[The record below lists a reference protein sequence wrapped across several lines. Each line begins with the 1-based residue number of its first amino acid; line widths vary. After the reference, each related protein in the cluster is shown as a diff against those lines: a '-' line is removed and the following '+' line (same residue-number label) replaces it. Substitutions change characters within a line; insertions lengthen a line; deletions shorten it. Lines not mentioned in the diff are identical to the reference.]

1 MKEFETDYRHLNND
15 DLLQLW
21 VERSQLVG
29 EAKEALREE
38 IRRRG
43 IGREAELAVDRRAEP
58 FCRTGL
64 PLRRWIYAIA
74 DSMQAK
80 RPLVVAVAATA
91 QSVIAIAVLFAWLA
105 FAFWGAGLGSILV
118 ATVFLGAPLFF
129 SIRAAKGLW
138 RGTTAG
144 WWTAMVFDLTVGV
157 GVVAWSWRNNNM
169 DFQNIVESVLFLF
182 PCVLLLLPTVRR
194 FYDIPHKPTT
204 LPSGPLE

>member
-1 MKEFETDYRHLNND
+1 MKEFATDYRQLNND

-21 VERSQLVG
+21 VERSQLVD

-64 PLRRWIYAIA
+64 PLRRWIYAIV

-80 RPLVVAVAATA
+80 RPFVVAVAATA
-91 QSVIAIAVLFAWLA
+91 QSVIAIAVLFAWLE

-118 ATVFLGAPLFF
+118 ATVLLGVPLFF

-144 WWTAMVFDLTVGV
+144 WWTAVVFDLVGV
-157 GVVAWSWRNNNM
+157 AVAAWSLHNNM
-169 DFQNIVESVLFLF
+169 DFQNIVESVLFLL

-204 LPSGPLE
+204 LLSGPLE

>member
-1 MKEFETDYRHLNND
+1 MKEFATDYRQLNND

-21 VERSQLVG
+21 VERAQLVD

-43 IGREAELAVDRRAEP
+43 IEREAELAVDRRAEP
-58 FCRTGL
+58 FSRTGL

-91 QSVIAIAVLFAWLA
+91 QSVIAIAVLFVWLA
-105 FAFWGAGLGSILV
+105 FAFWGAGFGSILV
-118 ATVFLGAPLFF
+118 ATALLGWPLFF

-138 RGTTAG
+138 RGTAAG
-144 WWTAMVFDLTVGV
+144 WWTAVVFDLTVGV
-157 GVVAWSWRNNNM
+157 AVAAWSLLNNM
-169 DFQNIVESVLFLF
+169 DFHDIVESVLFLVL
-182 PCVLLLLPTVRR
+182 CVLLLLPTVRR
-194 FYDIPHKPTT
+194 FYGIPHKPTT
-204 LPSGPLE
+204 LLSGPLE